1 MILEAFAQ
9 YLQSA
14 EPTTPAPE
22 VLVRWLWEKLSA
34 PPENNVDK
42 VIHAEIGFVV
52 TARKRGAGAALIPEL
67 TRTKFDRGAF
77 GEMGATYIFKSNS
90 ASGKRLL
97 RSLYEYSLS
106 FEQQRWA
113 RWIHGLKASDF
124 NRES

>member
-22 VLVRWLWEKLSA
+22 VLVRWLWEKLSV

-42 VIHAEIGFVV
+42 VIHTEIGYFV
-52 TARKRGAGAALIPEL
+52 ASRKKGAGAALLPEL
-67 TRTKFDRGAF
+67 TRHKFDKGAF

-90 ASGKRLL
+90 PSGKRLL
-97 RSLYEYSLS
+97 KSLYEYSLS